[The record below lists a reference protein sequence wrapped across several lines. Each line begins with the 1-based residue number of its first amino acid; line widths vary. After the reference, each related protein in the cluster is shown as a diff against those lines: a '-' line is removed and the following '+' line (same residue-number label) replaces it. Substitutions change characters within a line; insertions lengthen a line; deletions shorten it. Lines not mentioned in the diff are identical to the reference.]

1 MPEDMSLD
9 RLERLLEAYGANPA
23 RWPPAERTPA
33 LELLEA
39 TPELQ
44 GLRRQAAALD
54 ALLGQATLPQ
64 ASDEFVADVLAAAG
78 TQGWRQWAASI
89 WPFGPIW
96 KPALGLTMAAGMGAA
111 LGFAI
116 TTPVGIVEISHEIE
130 GLILG

>member
-39 TPELQ
+39 MPELQ

-54 ALLGQATLPQ
+54 ALLDHAVLPQ
-64 ASDEFVADVLAAAG
+64 ASGELVANVLAAAG

-96 KPALGLTMAAGMGAA
+96 KPALGLTMAAAMGVA

-116 TTPVGIVEISHEIE
+116 TPPAEIVEINHEIE